1 MRPLILPVPPAR
13 CFASAPGD
21 ASFITTLVSKLAF
34 NSAADELSSVD
45 MSSLH
50 ANIESAET
58 SEVTKTS
65 DAPEASDAAET
76 AEAAESVET
85 AEMWLPAPQTEKYTA
100 HASQM
105 PDMAPEVTAG
115 SRKARSRVHTE
126 HAFHIEI
133 APVSRHLANAR
144 TAANDDRFLV
154 HDRRLKGK
162 SSLPS
167 NATAGDLCNLVSDGN
182 PAATVVI
189 GCKQV
194 MDLNQTLMN
203 ACGFTGSQCILVVK
217 EIILGKLKGGMMD
230 IESEDHPDERAT
242 AANDE
247 AAGLVQ
253 QRALEVEVW
262 DYLLGTELGR
272 AALRVLLHFLSTPQT
287 FQLQRVARRFRHH
300 FPCSIIRLDLPTQAG
315 PTLEWIVSAFVVRL
329 LIEQSIPFM
338 RSISGLKLPEHSSS

>member
-1 MRPLILPVPPAR
+1 MSNAGRLLPHVKQVVSR
-13 CFASAPGD
+13 TSFQAPD
-21 ASFITTLVSKLAF
+21 ASQ
-34 NSAADELSSVD
+34 AADALGTAD
-45 MSSLH
+45 
-50 ANIESAET
+50 AAQAAET
-58 SEVTKTS
+58 SKVS
-65 DAPEASDAAET
+65 
-76 AEAAESVET
+76 
-85 AEMWLPAPQTEKYTA
+85 LPALPQTEK
-100 HASQM
+100 SM
-105 PDMAPEVTAG
+105 SEGPDMSDKASEATAG
-115 SRKARSRVHTE
+115 ALKRTVPQEHGNVPLHTE
-126 HAFHIEI
+126 LAFHVEI
-133 APVSRHLANAR
+133 IPVSRHLADARR
-144 TAANDDRFLV
+144 TAANGERFLV
-154 HDRRLKGK
+154 HDWRLNGK

-167 NATAGDLCNLVSDGN
+167 NATVRDLWELVSDGN

-247 AAGLVQ
+247 ASGLVQ